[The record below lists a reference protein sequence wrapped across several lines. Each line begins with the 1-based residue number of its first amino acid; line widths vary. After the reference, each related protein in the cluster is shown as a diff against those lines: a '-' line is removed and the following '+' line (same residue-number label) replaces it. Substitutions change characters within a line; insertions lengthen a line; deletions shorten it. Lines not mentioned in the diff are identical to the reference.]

1 MPRSVESS
9 LYELRVASKV
19 TVREKFGVI
28 LSMSS
33 ITDRLAHFAASRCA
47 VLLDDAGNGRAV
59 IIAPADE
66 ISETLV
72 NDIITLSGGLTFV
85 ALSPERASAFLLS
98 SMARSHGDNIAIG
111 HQSLP
116 LYTSVEARSGV
127 TTGISA
133 ADRATTLRILGER
146 FPQPRLLVRPGHI
159 FPVETKTGG
168 VLVRAAIPE
177 ASLDIVKMAGF
188 TDATLF
194 MDLLDRDG
202 ELLDPHGARS
212 LAATRNLALFSISEL
227 IQYRLSREPLI
238 SRVAEAIIPTKQ
250 AGELRAIVYRSAL
263 HEVEHIAYVKGEISS
278 EEPVL
283 VRVQSENTLADVF
296 GGEHP
301 ASRKYLHN
309 SLHAI
314 GERGRGIV
322 LYLRKPLLVD
332 SDSLSS
338 EQPVAPPP
346 TAQMREYGIGAQI
359 LRDLGVG
366 QIELLSSTNRAL
378 IGLSNFGFSVTR
390 QIAIPGNQN
399 SVEKN
404 S

>member
-1 MPRSVESS
+1 
-9 LYELRVASKV
+9 
-19 TVREKFGVI
+19 
-28 LSMSS
+28 MSS
-33 ITDRLAHFAASRCA
+33 ITDRLAHFALSRYA
-47 VLLDDAGNGRAV
+47 VLLDDTGSGRAV
-59 IIAPADE
+59 VIAPADN
-66 ISETLV
+66 ISEALV
-72 NDIITLSGGLTFV
+72 NEIITISGGLTFV
-85 ALSPERASAFLLS
+85 ALSPDRAAALLLS
-98 SMARSHGDNIAIG
+98 SMARGPGHNNDVG

-116 LYTSVEARSGV
+116 LYISVEAREGV

-146 FPQPRLLVRPGHI
+146 FPLPRSLVRPGHI

-177 ASLDIVKMAGF
+177 ASLDIIKMAGF
-188 TDATLF
+188 TDAALF
-194 MDLLDRDG
+194 MDLLDRTG
-202 ELLDPHGARS
+202 ELLDTQGAKA
-212 LAATRNLALFSISEL
+212 LAETQNLALFSISEL

-278 EEPVL
+278 EQPVL

-301 ASRKYLHN
+301 ASRKHLHN
-309 SLHAI
+309 SLRAI
-314 GERGRGIV
+314 GERGSGIV
-322 LYLRKPLLVD
+322 LYLRKPRIVD
-332 SDSLSS
+332 SDSLTSG
-338 EQPVAPPP
+338 QPAAPPP

-378 IGLSNFGFSVTR
+378 MGLSHFSISVTR
-390 QIAIPGNQN
+390 QIAIPDYQTT
-399 SVEKN
+399 VEKN

>member
-1 MPRSVESS
+1 MPPFRSQESIA
-9 LYELRVASKV
+9 ASKV

-28 LSMSS
+28 LTMSS
-33 ITDRLAHFAASRCA
+33 ITDRLAHFSSSRHA

-59 IIAPADE
+59 VIAPVEE

-72 NDIITLSGGLTFV
+72 NELITISGGLTFV
-85 ALSPERASAFLLS
+85 ALSPDRAAAFLLS
-98 SMARSHGDNIAIG
+98 SMARSQGDSNGRG
-111 HQSLP
+111 HHPLS

-133 ADRATTLRILGER
+133 SDRATTLRILGER
-146 FPQPRLLVRPGHI
+146 VPQPRSLVRPGHI
-159 FPVETKTGG
+159 FPVEAKAGG

-177 ASLDIVKMAGF
+177 ASLDIIKLGGF
-188 TDATLF
+188 TDAALF
-194 MDLLDRDG
+194 MDLLDRTG
-202 ELLDPHGARS
+202 ELLGTRGAKT
-212 LAATRNLALFSISEL
+212 LADTQNLPLFSISEL

-238 SRVAEAIIPTKQ
+238 SRVAEAVIPTKQ

-278 EEPVL
+278 EQPVL
-283 VRVQSENTLADVF
+283 VRVQSENTLPDVF

-301 ASRKYLHN
+301 ASRKHLHN
-309 SLHAI
+309 SLRAI
-314 GERGRGIV
+314 GERGNGIV
-322 LYLRKPLLVD
+322 LYLRKPLIID
-332 SDSLSS
+332 SDSLTS
-338 EQPVAPPP
+338 EQPVVPPP
-346 TAQMREYGIGAQI
+346 TDQMREYGIGAQI

-378 IGLSNFGFSVTR
+378 MGLSSFGISVTR
-390 QIAIPGNQN
+390 QLAIPDYQTT
-399 SVEKN
+399 VEKN